1 MFDMNGMFPPEPS
14 SSPPNCLNVHSDIKA
29 TTAVL
34 TTAASLLALSS
45 LVFSLALIIDWTRHL
60 FRPRPKTS
68 AKEWSDE
75 EASAVRLPLS
85 TRTLGFQTA
94 VLSFLTVWL
103 FAVLIPST
111 IFVRTRSAHLTI
123 QNNTTMVVPFVD
135 ARYWDYGFCKYS
147 PPPTIFGS
155 AHTHNVQCDAWE
167 QHRGLISFSRSQ
179 QASLRG
185 QRGSR
190 KRNDV
195 KFLLPFV
202 SFTTIYTTQDTIQT
216 APPALVTHD

>member
-1 MFDMNGMFPPEPS
+1 
-14 SSPPNCLNVHSDIKA
+14 
-29 TTAVL
+29 
-34 TTAASLLALSS
+34 
-45 LVFSLALIIDWTRHL
+45 
-60 FRPRPKTS
+60 
-68 AKEWSDE
+68 
-75 EASAVRLPLS
+75 VRLPLS

-167 QHRGLISFSRSQ
+167 QHRGLISFSQSQ

-190 KRNDV
+190 IPRV
-195 KFLLPFV
+195 E
-202 SFTTIYTTQDTIQT
+202 YREMM
-216 APPALVTHD
+216 